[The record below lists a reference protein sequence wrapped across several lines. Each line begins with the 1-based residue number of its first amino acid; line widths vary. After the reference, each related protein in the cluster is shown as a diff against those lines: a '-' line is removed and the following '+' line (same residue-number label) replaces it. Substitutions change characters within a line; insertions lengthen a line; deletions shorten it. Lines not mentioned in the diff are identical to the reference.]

1 MCKRAT
7 QIYANWV
14 TFRENVYSNLV
25 PWPTSE
31 SGWQISLLYVLYIYI
46 YVYARPVEV
55 QRVFS
60 SAKKRNSGSLA
71 PFGFSFAFST
81 RINGSPPMVFRVCDC
96 WARARV
102 RLPAATT
109 VVGKQYISRY
119 INRTYCATLSTGRE
133 RKKKSRT
140 TKNVQPPP
148 FLT

>member
-71 PFGFSFAFST
+71 PFGF
-81 RINGSPPMVFRVCDC
+81 
-96 WARARV
+96 
-102 RLPAATT
+102 
-109 VVGKQYISRY
+109 
-119 INRTYCATLSTGRE
+119 
-133 RKKKSRT
+133 
-140 TKNVQPPP
+140 
-148 FLT
+148 